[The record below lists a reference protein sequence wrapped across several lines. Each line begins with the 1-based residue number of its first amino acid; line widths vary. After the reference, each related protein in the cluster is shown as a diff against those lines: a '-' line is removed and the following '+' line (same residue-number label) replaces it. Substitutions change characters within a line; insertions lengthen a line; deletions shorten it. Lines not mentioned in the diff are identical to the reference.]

1 MKKKLFS
8 LFLIL
13 IIPICLLFSGC
24 GTEKSPSYES
34 NTGRFLL
41 VYSQEKDSDKIDIL
55 VDTKTR
61 VMYLW
66 SRHGYSGGLT
76 IMVDS
81 NGNPMIW
88 EGEL

>member
-1 MKKKLFS
+1 MKKKLFL

-41 VYSQEKDSDKIDIL
+41 VYSQEKDREKIYIL

-66 SRHGYSGGLT
+66 CHIGFGGGLT
-76 IMVDS
+76 VMLNPD
-81 NGNPMIW
+81 GTPMIW